1 MSLKYMGELM
11 KLYSTALLISVAVLV
26 SCAPVRPI
34 INDLPT
40 PPQRSVH
47 NGFSLLPLDETGWKI
62 GAQQPNMLVLGKQ
75 GGNPDESFI
84 IRAFT
89 VVLPEFKSRDEFM
102 GFAKTAIGEFDPVRF
117 KRLSDEAKSKT
128 VKGQSCGRTKSMM
141 EDHGAVKRTN
151 RPDFM
156 VIEAYSVVCPH
167 PQKRIAVVI
176 AYSHRYYP
184 GNADLQSEKKADKIF
199 ETVEFIN
206 F

>member
-1 MSLKYMGELM
+1 M
-11 KLYSTALLISVAVLV
+11 KFSAGAVLIIAALLA
-26 SCAPVRPI
+26 SCAPVRPTI
-34 INDLPT
+34 KELPT

-62 GAQQPNMLVLGKQ
+62 GAQQPNTLVLGKQ
-75 GGNPDESFI
+75 GTNPDESFI

-102 GFAKTAIGEFDPVRF
+102 GFAKTAIGEFDPTRF
-117 KRLSDEAKSKT
+117 KRLSDETKT
-128 VKGQSCGRTKSMM
+128 VNIKGQSCGRTKSTM

-156 VIEAYSVVCPH
+156 LIEAYSLVCPH
-167 PQKRIAVVI
+167 PQKKIAVVV
-176 AYSHRYYP
+176 AYSHRYYS
-184 GNADLQSEKKADKIF
+184 GNADAQSENKVVKIF
-199 ETVEFIN
+199 ETVEFVN